1 MPNVS
6 NESDMSGNDLD
17 DEPISKTKRKQAMTD
32 LQKLGAELVSLKQ
45 SQLDQL
51 QLPELLLD
59 AVLEAKRLT
68 HNEAR
73 RRQMQYIGKVMR
85 TVDAAP
91 IQTRLDAW
99 NGVNDQETAR
109 LHNIERWRERLMAE
123 DAAVGEFLTD
133 YPGCDSQQ
141 LRTLIRNAR
150 KEHAAKRPPASYRG
164 LFRML
169 RDIMQTV
176 PAANDDMA

>member
-1 MPNVS
+1 MPKVS
-6 NESDMSGNDLD
+6 SESDMSENDLD
-17 DEPISKTKRKQAMTD
+17 DEPISKTRRKQAMTD

-73 RRQMQYIGKVMR
+73 RRQLQYIGKVMR
-85 TVDAAP
+85 SVDAAP
-91 IQTRLDAW
+91 IQTQLDAW
-99 NGVNDQETAR
+99 NGVNNQESAR
-109 LHNIERWRERLMAE
+109 LHTIERWRERLIAE
-123 DAAVGEFLTD
+123 DAAAGDFLTD
-133 YPGCDSQQ
+133 YPACVSQQ

-150 KEHAAKRPPASYRG
+150 KEHAAKRPPASYRA

-169 RDIMQTV
+169 RDIIQAT
-176 PAANDDMA
+176 PSTDDDVA

>member
-1 MPNVS
+1 M
-6 NESDMSGNDLD
+6 SDNDLD
-17 DEPISKTKRKQAMTD
+17 DPISKTKRKQAMTD
-32 LQKLGAELVSLKQ
+32 LQKLGAELVGLKQ

-51 QLPELLLD
+51 KLPELLLD

-85 TVDAAP
+85 SVDPTP

-99 NGVNDQETAR
+99 NGVNDHETTR
-109 LHNIERWRERLMAE
+109 LHNIERWRDRLMAE
-123 DAAVGEFLTD
+123 DAAVSEFVTE
-133 YPGCDSQQ
+133 YPACDSQQ

-150 KEHAAKRPPASYRG
+150 KEHAAQRPPASYRA

-169 RDIMQTV
+169 RELLQATPGAQGDV
-176 PAANDDMA
+176 A

>member
-1 MPNVS
+1 
-6 NESDMSGNDLD
+6 MSPGDSRGSSME
-17 DEPISKTKRKQAMTD
+17 DEAPLSKTKRKQAMTD
-32 LQKLGAELVSLKQ
+32 LQKLGAELVTLKQ

-51 QLPELLLD
+51 KLPELLLD

-68 HNEAR
+68 RNEAR

-91 IQTRLDAW
+91 IQTQLDAW
-99 NGVNDQETAR
+99 RGVNDQERAR
-109 LHNIERWRERLMAE
+109 LHDIERWRERLMAE
-123 DAAVGEFLTD
+123 DTAVSEFLGD

-150 KEHAAKRPPASYRG
+150 KELAANRPPASYRA

-169 RDIMQTV
+169 REVMREIA
-176 PAANDDMA
+176 PEENAP

>member
-1 MPNVS
+1 M
-6 NESDMSGNDLD
+6 EEELL
-17 DEPISKTKRKQAMTD
+17 SKTKRKQAMTG
-32 LQKLGAELVSLKQ
+32 LQKLGAELLTLKQ

-51 QLPELLLD
+51 NLPELLLD

-68 HNEAR
+68 SNEAR

-91 IQTRLDAW
+91 IQTQLDAW

-109 LHNIERWRERLMAE
+109 THHIERWRERLMAE

-133 YPGCDSQQ
+133 YPGSDSQQ

-150 KEHAAKRPPASYRG
+150 KEQAANRPPASYRA
-164 LFRML
+164 LFRLL
-169 RDIMQTV
+169 REVVHKAQ
-176 PAANDDMA
+176 AEENA